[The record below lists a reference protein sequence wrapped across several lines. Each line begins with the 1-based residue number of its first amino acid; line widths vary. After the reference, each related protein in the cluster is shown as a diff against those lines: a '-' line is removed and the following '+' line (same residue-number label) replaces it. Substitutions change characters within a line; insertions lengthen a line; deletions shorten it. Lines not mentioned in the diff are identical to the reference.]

1 VKEYFKLQYKLL
13 NRIIRDAGLD
23 PATGY
28 ILGAIAFAGGALY
41 LFSKTTFATAV
52 FILIALS
59 LQSRLSEIRR
69 NDFLKLCF
77 GDKQR
82 KAIRVTENLV
92 MSIPFLIF
100 LLYKQLFLP
109 AGVLLVASM
118 ILALLNFRS
127 TLNFALPTPFYRK
140 PFEFAVGFRSSY
152 LMIFV
157 AYALTVIAIS
167 VGNFNLGIFAMLLV
181 FAITLNFYS
190 KPEPEYYVWSSSQ
203 KPRGF
208 LLDKT
213 RTALLYATLLVLPI
227 VVLLVIFFPQQVR
240 TLLLFFIIGWG
251 FLVCM
256 IVSKYAAYPSELN
269 ISQFILM
276 AVCMWFPPLL
286 VLLIPYFFLK
296 AERRLSRIL

>member
-1 VKEYFKLQYKLL
+1 MKEYFKLQYKLL

-23 PATGY
+23 PVMGY
-28 ILGAIAFAGGALY
+28 ILGAIAFAGGSLY
-41 LFSKTTFATAV
+41 LFSKTTYATAV
-52 FILIALS
+52 FILLALS

-92 MSIPFLIF
+92 LSIPFLFF
-100 LLYKQLFLP
+100 LVYKQFFLP
-109 AGVLLVASM
+109 AWLLLVAST

-127 TLNFALPTPFYRK
+127 TLNFTLPTPFYRK
-140 PFEFAVGFRSSY
+140 PFEFAVGFRGSY
-152 LMIFV
+152 FMVFA

-181 FAITLNFYS
+181 FAITLNFYT
-190 KPEPEYYVWSSSQ
+190 KPEPEYYIWSSSQ

-208 LLDKT
+208 LLDKI
-213 RTALLYATLLVLPI
+213 RTALLYASLLVLPI
-227 VVLLVIFFPQQVR
+227 VLLSGIFFPQRVR
-240 TLLLFFIIGWG
+240 TLLLFFIIGYG

-269 ISQFILM
+269 ITQFILL
-276 AVCMWFPPLL
+276 ALCIWFPPLL